1 MAGREMPMIDLYPRA
16 LPVINVHFDNEEAA
30 WVVNCLS
37 CWGDGDVAQFLG
49 QFADRSQAV
58 KFGDRHAHGGNMG
71 IGLQVEHPLAW
82 VLCAACNSCF
92 SAWPVYTQP
101 LGGGR
106 TYTRCVLSLDTAEAV
121 RLQAVAVSDPVC
133 CQCLWIVN
141 QGDDP
146 ISRSAIDDIL
156 AR

>member
-1 MAGREMPMIDLYPRA
+1 MAVREMPMIDLYPRA
-16 LPVINVHFDNEEAA
+16 LPVIDVHFDVDEEA
-30 WVVNCLS
+30 WVLNCLS
-37 CWGDGDVAQFLG
+37 CWGDGDIPQFLG
-49 QFADRSQAV
+49 QFATRRRATR
-58 KFGDRHAHGGNMG
+58 FGELHRHWGDMG
-71 IGLQVEHPLAW
+71 IGLQAESPMAW
-82 VLCAACNSCF
+82 VLCTACNSCF

-106 TYTRCVLSLDTAEAV
+106 TYAVRLHSLDTAEAV
-121 RLQAVAVSDPVC
+121 RLRAVAVSDPVC

-146 ISRSAIDDIL
+146 IPRSAIDDIL